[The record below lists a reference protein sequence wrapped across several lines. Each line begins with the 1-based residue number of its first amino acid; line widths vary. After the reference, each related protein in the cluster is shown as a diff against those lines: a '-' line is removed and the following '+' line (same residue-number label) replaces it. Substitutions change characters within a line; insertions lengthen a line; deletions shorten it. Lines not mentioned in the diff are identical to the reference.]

1 MVNALNTFLDMRRR
15 VKQPSIKTNLDPIP
29 DELKDFKK
37 LEKKNPR
44 EQYLQKS
51 IMHGKGDIEN
61 I

>member
-1 MVNALNTFLDMRRR
+1 MRRR
-15 VKQPSIKTNLDPIP
+15 VKQPSIKMNLDPIP